1 MSANTEALIA
11 LVLGPLLVI
20 AIIFAIA
27 VHVNDRDGGWHSHPT
42 AVGGERIR
50 YSHRHLPG
58 AEHLHHDG
66 YEFRCMTHRDRRLP
80 RGWDGIS
87 PKPPVSLGD
96 LVRAQRSR

>member
-1 MSANTEALIA
+1 VKLGIA
-11 LVLGPLLVI
+11 MLVTV
-20 AIIFAIA
+20 A
-27 VHVNDRDGGWHSHPT
+27 VFGWMAWYDIRESGDLHSHPT

-66 YEFRCMTHRDRRLP
+66 YEFRRMTHRDRRLP

-87 PKPPVSLGD
+87 PKPPNYVGN
-96 LVRAQRSR
+96 LVRAQRKEKDDENE